1 MSVKLLL
8 ELSLECESLARAEAL
23 SAAAALGGKPRIIGE
38 DDGVLMLET
47 AAEPSS
53 LASRLGLCHYVSEL
67 LASCDRDDI
76 DSCVR
81 DIDVPG
87 PIRVRSTKVGETSAD
102 LAGTSRRVGTILGES
117 KGVDLHH
124 PASDIRIVFSKKA
137 HVGRMIGAIDRPS
150 FEKRKNRYMP
160 YIYPASLHPKYA
172 RALVNLTQVPSG
184 GRLLDPFCGTGAI
197 VAEASLIG
205 LHAIGTD
212 LSDRM
217 IEGSSKNLKHVGVD
231 AELRICDVSDI
242 HRALGRVRGIAT
254 DPPYGK
260 STSTNGEGI
269 PALYARSFKA
279 FSEVLDKGS
288 RAAVVVPDKKLLEGA
303 DGFELV
309 ESHGLWVHR
318 SLTRHFCVLS
328 RA

>member
-1 MSVKLLL
+1 MTVKLML

-23 SAAAALGGKPRIIGE
+23 SAAVALGGKPRVMGE
-38 DDGVLMLET
+38 DDGVLVLET
-47 AAEPSS
+47 AADPSS

-87 PIRVRSTKVGETSAD
+87 PIRVRSTKVGETSVD

-137 HVGRMIGAIDRPS
+137 HIGRMIGAIDRPS

-160 YIYPASLHPKYA
+160 YIYPVSLHPKYA

-197 VAEASLIG
+197 VTEASLIG
-205 LHAIGTD
+205 LKAMGSD
-212 LSDRM
+212 LSDKM
-217 IEGSSKNLKHVGVD
+217 VEGARRNLSHLKAR
-231 AELRICDVSDI
+231 AELRVSDVGDI
-242 HRALGRVRGIAT
+242 FDKIGQVEGIAT
-254 DPPYGK
+254 DPPYGR
-260 STSTNGEGI
+260 STSTNGEKI
-269 PALYARSFKA
+269 PALYGRAFKA
-279 FSEVLDKGS
+279 FADVLQRRS
-288 RAAVVVPDKKLLEGA
+288 RVAIVVPDLVLLEGVK
-303 DGFELV
+303 GFRLLETH
-309 ESHGLWVHR
+309 SLWVHR
-318 SLTRHFCVLS
+318 SLTRRFCLLEKL
-328 RA
+328 

>member
-1 MSVKLLL
+1 MPVKLLL
-8 ELSLECESLARAEAL
+8 ELSMECESLARAEAL
-23 SAAAALGGKPRIIGE
+23 SAAAALDGKPRIIGK

-47 AAEPSS
+47 AADPSS

-67 LASCDRDDI
+67 LASCNNDEI

-87 PIRVRSTKVGETSAD
+87 PIRVRSTKVGEISVD
-102 LAGTSRRVGTILGES
+102 LAGTSRRVGAVLGES

-137 HVGRMIGAIDRPS
+137 HIGRMIGAIDRPS

-160 YIYPASLHPKYA
+160 YVYPASLHPKYA

-205 LHAIGTD
+205 LKAVGSD
-212 LSDRM
+212 LSNKM
-217 IEGSSKNLKHVGVD
+217 VEGARRNLAHLKAR
-231 AELRICDVSDI
+231 AELRVSDVGDI
-242 HRALGRVRGIAT
+242 LGKIGQVEGIAT
-254 DPPYGK
+254 DPPYGR
-260 STSTNGEGI
+260 STSTNGEKI
-269 PALYARSFKA
+269 LALYGRAFNAFEDVLERRSRVA
-279 FSEVLDKGS
+279 I
-288 RAAVVVPDKKLLEGA
+288 VVPDLELLEGVK
-303 DGFELV
+303 GFRLLET
-309 ESHGLWVHR
+309 HNLWVHR
-318 SLTRHFCVLS
+318 SLTRRFCLLEKL
-328 RA
+328 